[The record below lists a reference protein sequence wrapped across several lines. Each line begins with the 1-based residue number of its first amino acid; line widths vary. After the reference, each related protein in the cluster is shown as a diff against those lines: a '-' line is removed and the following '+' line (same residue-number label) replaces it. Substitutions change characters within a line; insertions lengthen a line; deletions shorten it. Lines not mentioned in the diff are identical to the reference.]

1 MNEELGNK
9 WIRTR
14 DYAEEKAAVASE
26 QVREIS
32 ARARDNAAAAYEASR
47 EKAGQ
52 LAGQAKTRGAEVLQE
67 NPLAV
72 VAGGLVLGV
81 LIGALLP
88 KRKGGVGATLAA
100 GVMAAKGVSAAATG
114 ELSKAA
120 SKIRDRIDD
129 IDTSGARAKL
139 SEMADPE
146 RARARISD
154 VLEKASDAVSTAG
167 RTAASKLRKK

>member
-1 MNEELGNK
+1 MNDESGNQ
-9 WIRTR
+9 WTRAR
-14 DYAEEKAAVASE
+14 DYAEEKAAAASD
-26 QVREIS
+26 QVRELT
-32 ARARDNAAAAYEASR
+32 ARARENASAAYETSR

-52 LAGQAKTRGAEVLQE
+52 LAEQAKSRGAEVVQA

-114 ELSKAA
+114 ELTKAA
-120 SKIRDRIDD
+120 GKIREKIDD
-129 IDTSGARAKL
+129 IDTSAARAKL
-139 SEMADPE
+139 SELADTE
-146 RARARISD
+146 RAKARIGD
-154 VLEKASDAVSTAG
+154 AIEKASDVVSSAR
-167 RTAASKLRKK
+167 RTAASRFRKK